1 MHYEN
6 SNDDYH
12 PRPLLPSDEEALT
25 SQIAKNKLAKKLN
38 TTSRPKN
45 TRFHISPL
53 SENEYDET
61 HKDLSIS
68 QRSAS
73 NRNMNELLKM
83 SKSKPAMQKALT
95 DTDNFIEIFNRDNKN
110 YNSNNIDDDDNQAAQ
125 NSEEEE
131 KEEEEEEEGDDDED
145 YVIDNYNDDSIS
157 LGSMDNAISAN
168 TSQTQRTID
177 IIPEVSYDKNKV
189 ANGDTKNPPT
199 QVAMSLH
206 PTLKKRH
213 DEWADRGA
221 AKVTKEVVN
230 PNTGEKTKKV
240 IKKGIKDFKFGDEI
254 GDGAYST
261 VMLATSIDSGKKY
274 AVKVLNKEYLIK
286 QKKVK
291 YVNIEKNALQRVNNS
306 NSIIKLYFTFQDET
320 SLYFLLEYAPNGD
333 FLSLLKKYGS
343 LNEDA
348 VRYYSAQIIDAIG
361 YLHSKGIIHR
371 DMKPEN
377 ILLDSEWK
385 VKLTDFGTAKILERP
400 SPTKRYDLLTRSK
413 SFVGTAEYVSP
424 ELLND
429 SYSDYRCDIWAFG
442 CILFQMI
449 AGKPPF
455 KATNEYLTFQK
466 VMKVQYAFTAG
477 FPTVVRDLVKR
488 ILLKPIDQRLTIQQ
502 IERHHF
508 YKSVNFKDGSVWSN
522 PVPELSAYKVTAKSM
537 QPIPALKGPMIYKR
551 PQISTNIRK
560 SSSSVPPSPASRES
574 SQSRIGSTSNIMLA
588 TSGHHIS
595 NSPSPQAPSTP
606 VHLSPSPIGINLD
619 KAARKGPDER
629 TSAIL
634 ENAKRSV
641 ETKKQMFNKRIASS
655 SSHASAT
662 TSAKKNQDSTH
673 LSTNNTVYPHTESTP
688 TSYNRK
694 HSNSGPTSFPSDSS
708 KLAEKK
714 VNKSDLDLPSHSPPP
729 PPKVSHF
736 SYPSR
741 PSSKSSNRSKTNV
754 KDSPTSTP
762 KPSHLSENVQEQTIQ
777 EQTIPRSPS
786 INVMSPHVSTP
797 VSLNKQ
803 DIQWSF
809 YLKSIQEHVLLVQ
822 EIYVTTVD
830 TNIIDRKLSRYGK
843 RLTEPLEFNKGR
855 STFLS
860 QVARSGGDV
869 TGFRHSDSHAPEE
882 DYYTSSYIDESSLI
896 EDYRY
901 HFEFSQ
907 LLMSDENNEESSS
920 ESPVSTA
927 IASGSTTHDESNNA
941 FSGKVKKFFQQAKN
955 GGLLDANNIH
965 ERFLKRTAVITSF
978 GRLLVFV
985 RYIPQANNTSNNFE
999 LLYDINLC
1007 QIGTEIKEILM
1018 SNSQNNMAV
1027 IETPYK
1033 SFVLCNTINT
1043 VTSKTHTNSSNID
1056 NWLKVMKMS
1065 INLAADQN
1073 KPTHV
1078 RKLPRQNSSKEQAE
1092 LAKPSIKSPQLP
1104 PTKPNTPKLNSP
1116 RISNKERKFAS
1127 PISNENKHTFSE
1139 SLKASGS
1146 NKGSRM
1152 FSTYVNAKEK
1162 QHKKHTSQPIPTS
1175 SKLVSGLPS
1184 TSASV
1189 LLGLGLNSNA
1199 HSSKASNDSSS
1210 SPSLSSNSKFK
1221 PSKFGFKH

>member
-1 MHYEN
+1 MHYED
-6 SNDDYH
+6 SSDDYH
-12 PRPLLPSDEEALT
+12 PRPLLPTDEEALT
-25 SQIAKNKLAKKLN
+25 SQIAKNKLSKKTN
-38 TTSRPKN
+38 ITSLPKN

-53 SENEYDET
+53 SEDEYDDT

-83 SKSKPAMQKALT
+83 SKNKPAMQKALT
-95 DTDNFIEIFNRDNKN
+95 DTNNFIEIFNRDNKN
-110 YNSNNIDDDDNQAAQ
+110 YDSNNNNNDDDNHLTE
-125 NSEEEE
+125 NS
-131 KEEEEEEEGDDDED
+131 DDEVVED
-145 YVIDNYNDDSIS
+145 YENEHYNDDNLS
-157 LGSMDNAISAN
+157 LGSIDNTMSAD
-168 TSQTQRTID
+168 TLQTPRIID
-177 IIPEVSYDKNKV
+177 IIPEVADVKSKMVNDK
-189 ANGDTKNPPT
+189 TKNPPIEET
-199 QVAMSLH
+199 MTLH
-206 PTLKKRH
+206 PTLKKRQ

-385 VKLTDFGTAKILERP
+385 VKLTDFGTAKILERS
-400 SPTKRYDLLTRSK
+400 SPTKKYDLLTRSK

-488 ILLKPIDQRLTIQQ
+488 ILLKPIDQRLTISQ

-508 YKSVNFKDGSVWSN
+508 YRSVNFKDGSVWSN

-560 SSSSVPPSPASRES
+560 SSSSVPPSPASREP
-574 SQSRIGSTSNIMLA
+574 SQSRIGSTSNIMVPS
-588 TSGHHIS
+588 TSSHHLS
-595 NSPSPQAPSTP
+595 NSPSPHTPSTP
-606 VHLSPSPIGINLD
+606 VHSSPSPLGISLD
-619 KAARKGPDER
+619 KSSRKGPDER

-641 ETKKQMFNKRIASS
+641 ETKKQMLNKRIASS
-655 SSHASAT
+655 SSHTSVA
-662 TSAKKNQDSTH
+662 TSAKKNQDSTYS
-673 LSTNNTVYPHTESTP
+673 STNNTTHLHTESTTP

-694 HSNSGPTSFPSDSS
+694 HSNSGPTSFPSDTS

-714 VNKSDLDLPSHSPPP
+714 FNKSDLDLPSHSPPP

-736 SYPSR
+736 PYPPR
-741 PSSKSSNRSKTNV
+741 PSSSSKSSNRSKTNV
-754 KDSPTSTP
+754 RDSPTSTP
-762 KPSHLSENVQEQTIQ
+762 KPSNLAENVQEQTIQ

-786 INVMSPHVSTP
+786 INVIPAQTPTP

-822 EIYVTTVD
+822 EIYVAAVD
-830 TNIIDRKLSRYGK
+830 TNVIDRKLSRSNK
-843 RLTEPLEFNKGR
+843 RLTEPLEFNQGR
-855 STFLS
+855 STLLS

-869 TGFRHSDSHAPEE
+869 TGFRHSDSRPPEE
-882 DYYTSSYIDESSLI
+882 DYYTSSYIDESAII

-907 LLMSDENNEESSS
+907 LLMSDENSDESPS
-920 ESPVSTA
+920 ESPVSPP
-927 IASGSTTHDESNNA
+927 IGPNASSHDESNNA
-941 FSGKVKKFFQQAKN
+941 FSGKVKKFFQQAKS
-955 GGLLDANNIH
+955 GGLLDNSNTH
-965 ERFLKRTAVITSF
+965 ERFLKRTVVITSF

-985 RYIPQANNTSNNFE
+985 RYLQQASKSSNNVE

-1018 SNSQNNMAV
+1018 TTPQNNLAV

-1033 SFVLCNTINT
+1033 SFLLCNTINT
-1043 VTSKTHTNSSNID
+1043 FTSKSHVSGSNID
-1056 NWLKVMKMS
+1056 SWFKVMKKS
-1065 INLAADQN
+1065 INMAADQN

-1078 RKLPRQNSSKEQAE
+1078 KKLPRQSSSKDQAQ
-1092 LAKPSIKSPQLP
+1092 LAKHPLKSPQLP
-1104 PTKPNTPKLNSP
+1104 HSKPDTPKLNSP
-1116 RISNKERKFAS
+1116 RISHKERKFTS
-1127 PISNENKHTFSE
+1127 PVSNENKHTFTE
-1139 SLKASGS
+1139 SLKASGN

-1152 FSTYVNAKEK
+1152 FSTYVSSKEK

-1175 SKLVSGLPS
+1175 TKLVNGLPS

-1189 LLGLGLNSNA
+1189 LLGLGLNSNS
-1199 HSSKASNDSSS
+1199 HSGKVSNDSSS

-1221 PSKFGFKH
+1221 SSKFGFKH